1 MHLNP
6 VLPKTCTPN
15 AGNVLELGPTC
26 VAAQ

>member
-6 VLPKTCTPN
+6 ALSATCTAN
-15 AGNVLELGPTC
+15 AGNVLELAPTC